1 MLRNFSRQHRYVFIS
16 NYQSICIEIED
27 AKCNLAGKECNIL
40 VWCLESFPLAQ
51 SYMAIN
57 QLIARWVIIR
67 TRLSHFDWEE
77 LIINFGIVNIIP
89 RTFHLMGNLIIAN
102 QVDLEE
108 ESNNCYLRIILINNP
123 NNYLVGPKYSMANK
137 NIIPKDTLGAFS
149 YFEYKYCLIKRR

>member
-1 MLRNFSRQHRYVFIS
+1 M
-16 NYQSICIEIED
+16 
-27 AKCNLAGKECNIL
+27 
-40 VWCLESFPLAQ
+40 ESFPLAQ

-108 ESNNCYLRIILINNP
+108 ESNNCYLWIILINNP
-123 NNYLVGPKYSMANK
+123 NNYVVGPKYSMANK
-137 NIIPKDTLGAFS
+137 NIIPKDTLIWVLFPILNISIVWLSEDKCIYIGTW
-149 YFEYKYCLIKRR
+149 KMNLLL